1 MAGMCVTAGCR
12 VPVTGN
18 AVTAA
23 AAAAAAGTA
32 YFENHENARNGP
44 R

>member
-23 AAAAAAGTA
+23 AAAAAGTA